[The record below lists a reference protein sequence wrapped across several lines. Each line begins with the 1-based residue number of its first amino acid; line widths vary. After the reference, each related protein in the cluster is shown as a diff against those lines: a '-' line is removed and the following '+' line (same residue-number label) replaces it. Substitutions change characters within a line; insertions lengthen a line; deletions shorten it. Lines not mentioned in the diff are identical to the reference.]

1 MDNYRE
7 CIPQLSGLSRPTS
20 HIAPDAKVK
29 EVVELFR
36 KDHALLALPVVS
48 DGEYAGFV
56 SRKGLFFRRLIHK
69 YALDLY
75 GNKPIT
81 VLLEGNTPVMEPELD
96 VNSALVKLL
105 AVDPVLETDCFPVVS
120 KGCCSGIVS
129 VSELMMQISTTQS
142 FLLDKLYS
150 LSARIRDEVDKAAKI
165 QQDLLPESE
174 FVFGDIS
181 VGAGV
186 VTSSEVGGDFYDY
199 FTIGDDRLG
208 LIIADVSGHGV
219 QAGMVTTAAKASLHT
234 LIAMGVT
241 TPSQLLEGMNRAII
255 ATACQ
260 SLLMT
265 CLIVLVDLRENRL
278 SFANAGH
285 NFPYIR
291 RGRSGHSEQLQ
302 EVSGFPLGFEAD
314 CRYREFHSVFE
325 KGDTL
330 FLYTDGIVEC
340 MNKDGEEFGYER
352 LEGVLSE
359 GIEFSPGAMRGLLLE
374 SAMDFVGSGSFEDD
388 VSLLIA
394 TYN

>member
-1 MDNYRE
+1 MDNFRE
-7 CIPQLSGLSRPTS
+7 CIPQLSGLSRPTA
-20 HIAPDAKVK
+20 HISPDAKVK

-36 KDHALLALPVVS
+36 KDHSLLALPVLR
-48 DGEYAGFV
+48 DGEYKGFV

-96 VNSALVKLL
+96 VNKALANLL

-120 KGCCSGIVS
+120 EGRCTGVVS
-129 VSELMMQISTTQS
+129 VSELMMQISRTQS
-142 FLLDKLYS
+142 FLLDRLYS
-150 LSARIRDEVDKAAKI
+150 LSARIRDEVDKAGKI

-174 FVFGDIS
+174 FEFGGVS

-234 LIAMGVT
+234 LIGMGVS
-241 TPSQLLEGMNRAII
+241 TPSELLDGMNRAII

-265 CLIVLVDLRENRL
+265 CLVVLIDLRENQL
-278 SFANAGH
+278 AFANAGH

-291 RGRSGHSEQLQ
+291 RGRSGCLEQLQ

-314 CRYREFHSVFE
+314 TGYPEFHFVFE

-330 FLYTDGIVEC
+330 FLYTDGIIEC
-340 MNKDGEEFGYER
+340 RNQEGEEFGYDR
-352 LEGVLSE
+352 LEGVMLE
-359 GIEFSPGAMRGLLLE
+359 GVEFSPGAMRSHLLE
-374 SAMDFVGSGSFEDD
+374 SAMDFVGSGSFDDD
-388 VSLLIA
+388 VSMVIA
-394 TYN
+394 TYR